1 MTKGDTGRWGLM
13 LTLINDFDRGER
25 GDPGVITGVWTGVT
39 FWEGSGELNENID
52 PQEDSFG
59 DGSPSSSAESLEV
72 VVKLYSGEMF
82 EDEGNDLG
90 DKDDAGDILDG
101 EGQIVLEFFRE
112 YAGDFKLIREGEV
125 LVLNSL
131 IAGELQGELR
141 GDRSW

>member
-1 MTKGDTGRWGLM
+1 M
-13 LTLINDFDRGER
+13 
-25 GDPGVITGVWTGVT
+25 
-39 FWEGSGELNENID
+39 
-52 PQEDSFG
+52 
-59 DGSPSSSAESLEV
+59 
-72 VVKLYSGEMF
+72 KLYSGEMF

-101 EGQIVLEFFRE
+101 EGQIVLEFFLE